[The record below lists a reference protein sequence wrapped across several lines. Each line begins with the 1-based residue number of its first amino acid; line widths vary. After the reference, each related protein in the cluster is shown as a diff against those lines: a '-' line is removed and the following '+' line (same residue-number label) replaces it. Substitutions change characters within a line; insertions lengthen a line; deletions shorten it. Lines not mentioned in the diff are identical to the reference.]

1 MTTQQIVLDIQRFN
15 GAKLSPTHGG
25 EFYFKFGWKK
35 CRLRLSIVPRFRI
48 GKKVGCVMSDVDKEK
63 KSSDSPEQKEEPGL
77 MESYGSFPVWSL
89 KLIDAITPEFLIS
102 KEPVEKK
109 KLPQ

>member
-1 MTTQQIVLDIQRFN
+1 
-15 GAKLSPTHGG
+15 
-25 EFYFKFGWKK
+25 
-35 CRLRLSIVPRFRI
+35 
-48 GKKVGCVMSDVDKEK
+48 MSDVDKEK
-63 KSSDSPEQKEEPGL
+63 NSSDQKKEPGL

>member
-1 MTTQQIVLDIQRFN
+1 
-15 GAKLSPTHGG
+15 
-25 EFYFKFGWKK
+25 
-35 CRLRLSIVPRFRI
+35 
-48 GKKVGCVMSDVDKEK
+48 MSDMDKDK
-63 KSSDSPEQKEEPGL
+63 KSSDSLGQKEEPGL

>member
-1 MTTQQIVLDIQRFN
+1 
-15 GAKLSPTHGG
+15 
-25 EFYFKFGWKK
+25 
-35 CRLRLSIVPRFRI
+35 
-48 GKKVGCVMSDVDKEK
+48 MSDVDKEK
-63 KSSDSPEQKEEPGL
+63 NSFDISEQKEEPGL

>member
-1 MTTQQIVLDIQRFN
+1 M
-15 GAKLSPTHGG
+15 G
-25 EFYFKFGWKK
+25 
-35 CRLRLSIVPRFRI
+35 
-48 GKKVGCVMSDVDKEK
+48 DVEKEK
-63 KSSDSPEQKEEPGL
+63 NSSAISEQKEEPGL

>member
-1 MTTQQIVLDIQRFN
+1 
-15 GAKLSPTHGG
+15 
-25 EFYFKFGWKK
+25 
-35 CRLRLSIVPRFRI
+35 
-48 GKKVGCVMSDVDKEK
+48 MSDADKEK
-63 KSSDSPEQKEEPGL
+63 NSVDISEQKKEPGL

>member
-1 MTTQQIVLDIQRFN
+1 
-15 GAKLSPTHGG
+15 
-25 EFYFKFGWKK
+25 
-35 CRLRLSIVPRFRI
+35 
-48 GKKVGCVMSDVDKEK
+48 MSDAEKEK
-63 KSSDSPEQKEEPGL
+63 NSSDISEQKEEPGL

>member
-1 MTTQQIVLDIQRFN
+1 
-15 GAKLSPTHGG
+15 
-25 EFYFKFGWKK
+25 
-35 CRLRLSIVPRFRI
+35 
-48 GKKVGCVMSDVDKEK
+48 MSDADKEK
-63 KSSDSPEQKEEPGL
+63 NSSDISEQKEEPGL

-102 KEPVEKK
+102 KEPVEKN

>member
-1 MTTQQIVLDIQRFN
+1 MT
-15 GAKLSPTHGG
+15 K
-25 EFYFKFGWKK
+25 
-35 CRLRLSIVPRFRI
+35 
-48 GKKVGCVMSDVDKEK
+48 DKEK
-63 KSSDSPEQKEEPGL
+63 KSFDNPKQKEEPGL

-89 KLIDAITPEFLIS
+89 KLIDAITPKFLIY

>member
-1 MTTQQIVLDIQRFN
+1 M
-15 GAKLSPTHGG
+15 G
-25 EFYFKFGWKK
+25 
-35 CRLRLSIVPRFRI
+35 
-48 GKKVGCVMSDVDKEK
+48 DVDKEK
-63 KSSDSPEQKEEPGL
+63 NSSDISAQKQKAEPGL

-102 KEPVEKK
+102 KKPVEKK

>member
-1 MTTQQIVLDIQRFN
+1 M
-15 GAKLSPTHGG
+15 G
-25 EFYFKFGWKK
+25 
-35 CRLRLSIVPRFRI
+35 
-48 GKKVGCVMSDVDKEK
+48 DVDKEK
-63 KSSDSPEQKEEPGL
+63 NSSDISEQKDEPRL

-89 KLIDAITPEFLIS
+89 KLIDALTQEFLIS

>member
-1 MTTQQIVLDIQRFN
+1 M
-15 GAKLSPTHGG
+15 G
-25 EFYFKFGWKK
+25 
-35 CRLRLSIVPRFRI
+35 
-48 GKKVGCVMSDVDKEK
+48 DVDKEK
-63 KSSDSPEQKEEPGL
+63 NSYDISEQKEEPGL

>member
-1 MTTQQIVLDIQRFN
+1 M
-15 GAKLSPTHGG
+15 G
-25 EFYFKFGWKK
+25 
-35 CRLRLSIVPRFRI
+35 
-48 GKKVGCVMSDVDKEK
+48 DVDKEK
-63 KSSDSPEQKEEPGL
+63 NSSDISEQKDEPTL

-89 KLIDAITPEFLIS
+89 KLINALTPEFLIS

>member
-1 MTTQQIVLDIQRFN
+1 
-15 GAKLSPTHGG
+15 
-25 EFYFKFGWKK
+25 
-35 CRLRLSIVPRFRI
+35 
-48 GKKVGCVMSDVDKEK
+48 MSDTGKEK
-63 KSSDSPEQKEEPGL
+63 KISDSPELKEEPGL

-89 KLIDAITPEFLIS
+89 KLIDAITPEFLVS

>member
-1 MTTQQIVLDIQRFN
+1 M
-15 GAKLSPTHGG
+15 G
-25 EFYFKFGWKK
+25 
-35 CRLRLSIVPRFRI
+35 
-48 GKKVGCVMSDVDKEK
+48 DVDKEK
-63 KSSDSPEQKEEPGL
+63 NSSDISEQKEEPGL

-89 KLIDAITPEFLIS
+89 KLIDALTPEFLIS

>member
-1 MTTQQIVLDIQRFN
+1 
-15 GAKLSPTHGG
+15 
-25 EFYFKFGWKK
+25 
-35 CRLRLSIVPRFRI
+35 
-48 GKKVGCVMSDVDKEK
+48 MSDADKEK
-63 KSSDSPEQKEEPGL
+63 NSSDISEQKEEPGL
-77 MESYGSFPVWSL
+77 MESYGSFLVWSL